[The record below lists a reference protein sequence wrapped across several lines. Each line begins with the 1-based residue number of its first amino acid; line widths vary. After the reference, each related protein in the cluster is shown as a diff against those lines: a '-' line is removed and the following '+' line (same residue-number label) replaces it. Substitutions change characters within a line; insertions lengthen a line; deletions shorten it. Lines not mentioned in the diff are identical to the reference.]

1 MFKRTKLILCSS
13 SPQQNHRRIS
23 PQSIPTNQRPEFSI
37 RVVGPDGGQKMS
49 SHGQMSSQGHKPLS
63 AKLSPVSGVM
73 NNTNQTGA
81 QPSLQHRVTP
91 INKEGIKKYI
101 T

>member
-1 MFKRTKLILCSS
+1 MFKKTELILCSS

-37 RVVGPDGGQKMS
+37 RVVGPDGGQK
-49 SHGQMSSQGHKPLS
+49 MSSQGHKPLS